1 MRPGAY
7 TRHVILPVDRP
18 STVSQKLLSHP
29 DRMPRMSLASLA
41 CRFHIDTTSRVRFA
55 AAHAVEDRLGA

>member
-7 TRHVILPVDRP
+7 ARHVILPVDRP
-18 STVSQKLLSHP
+18 STVSQKLLSRP
-29 DRMPRMSLASLA
+29 DRMPRMALASLA